1 MLKWYRRHLG
11 KGLIAAASILAIIPC
26 AVLVSPQTAR
36 GNTTPPATSSAA
48 ALAAAS
54 TPLPTSAPA
63 VAASCTP
70 DENHASIRLAVDQ
83 PASGG
88 QASVDEQGNIT
99 ASGIV
104 HKHATMDS
112 VTDEMVTTAN
122 FTLGPPPD
130 GVAAWAASWSTTLRP
145 PHLGSNQV
153 CVRAERDPNRS
164 AQILQSFTVVDNIP
178 PSNVTGLAVSDITST
193 GAVVSWDAA
202 TDNYGLAGYDVSV
215 DGGSQHRTTVGT
227 RTFTVTGLA
236 PSTSHTVSVVAVDL
250 AGNTS
255 TTPATASFDTTAPP
269 PPPNGN
275 LQITAEEGSAV
286 ATWKPDPATDA
297 SYEVFLNG
305 QPFDDFSLGQY
316 CQDAAG
322 NPASPCTAQDTISY
336 SIDPL
341 DEGTSYD
348 FEVEALGAD
357 GTQTRTISGSFTTT
371 TTSLLVSDDTQQA
384 DASETSSCA
393 AMGGDFYVAP
403 SVRASVPIPGGATQ
417 IFDGCYKAA
426 NDSCIR
432 GFLPPS
438 GNKVISCSDDVT
450 TLLNNVAPAG
460 KGPVISSLD
469 DIAAAGLKSALQ
481 QEDAG
486 STLIEPITWCAED
499 DEACALLLAAAGETV
514 RVSALATVAAAVADF
529 LVVTAEGIGVG
540 VVLSAILD
548 ILFPTPIAIGGVTE
562 YPITPDTDFGTFS
575 DWGEDNGKWYNS
587 LKLYAE
593 VVKTTKEAA
602 SADGI
607 PFTWNDQSD
616 SELKLAIDQACTAQQ
631 NSTLPPLGCG
641 TDFAVYVPGGVN
653 YRFRPMNQTGAHIAA
668 ALGGNGGLPQ
678 PLGRI
683 VWYYPARSIN
693 GQAAMDKNFKHNW
706 YKTPAFM
713 PNACTGQ
720 PRGTTCDEFP
730 FWSTDQAVN
739 LSGLTADLKL
749 TPTQEGR
756 NQGNDIS
763 AFYRQCEV
771 NNGERFIVLPVKPW
785 IDAGG
790 PSFGFRVTADGA
802 SICLAPSVPTP

>member
-11 KGLIAAASILAIIPC
+11 KGLIAAASVLAVIPC
-26 AVLVSPQTAR
+26 AVLVSPQAARADTA
-36 GNTTPPATSSAA
+36 PPATSSAA

-54 TPLPTSAPA
+54 SPSPNSAPE

-70 DENHASIRLAVDQ
+70 DENHASIRLAVDE

-99 ASGIV
+99 VSGIV
-104 HKHATMDS
+104 HKQATMDS
-112 VTDEMVTTAN
+112 VTDEVVTTSD

-153 CVRAERDPNRS
+153 CVRAERDPSRS

-178 PSNVTGLAVSDITST
+178 PSSVTGLAVSGITST

-215 DGGSQHRTTVGT
+215 DGGSPHRTTVGT
-227 RTFTVTGLA
+227 RTFTVSGLA

-255 TTPATASFDTTAPP
+255 TTPATASFATTAPP

-286 ATWKPDPATDA
+286 ATWQPDPGTDA
-297 SYEVFLNG
+297 SYEAFLNG
-305 QPFDDFSLGQY
+305 QPIDDFPLGQY

-336 SIDPL
+336 SIVPL

-348 FEVEALGAD
+348 LQVEALAAD

-371 TTSLLVSDDTQQA
+371 TTSLLVSDDTRQM
-384 DASETSSCA
+384 DASQTSSCA

-403 SVRASVPIPGGATQ
+403 SARASVPIPGGATQ

-438 GNKVISCSDDVT
+438 GNQVISCSDDVT
-450 TLLNNVAPAG
+450 TLLSNVAPAG

-469 DIAAAGLKSALQ
+469 DIAAASLKPALQ
-481 QEDAG
+481 REDAG

-499 DEACALLLAAAGETV
+499 DEACALLLAPAEETV
-514 RVSALATVAAAVADF
+514 GVSALAAAAAVVADF
-529 LVVTAEGIGVG
+529 VVVTAVGIGVG
-540 VVLSAILD
+540 IVLSAILD
-548 ILFPTPIAIGGVTE
+548 ILFPTPIAIGGVLE
-562 YPITPDTDFGTFS
+562 YPISPDTDFGTFS
-575 DWGEDNGKWYNS
+575 DWGEDDGQWYNS

-593 VVKTTKEAA
+593 VVKTTKEVAA
-602 SADGI
+602 EDGI
-607 PFTWNDQSD
+607 PFTWDDQSD
-616 SELKLAIDQACTAQQ
+616 SRLKIAVDEACTAQQ
-631 NSTLPPLGCG
+631 DATFFPAGCG
-641 TDFAVYVPGGVN
+641 TNFAVYVPGGVN
-653 YRFRPMNQTGAHIAA
+653 YRFQPMNQTGAHIAA
-668 ALGGNGGLPQ
+668 ALGGNGGLPN
-678 PLGRI
+678 PPSRS
-683 VWYYPARSIN
+683 VWYYPARSIG
-693 GQAAMDKNFKHNW
+693 GQAAISAGFQRNW
-706 YKTPAFM
+706 YKTSAFK
-713 PNACTGQ
+713 PNACDNQAAGQ
-720 PRGTTCDEFP
+720 TCDEFP
-730 FWSTDQAVN
+730 FWSTNQAVN
-739 LSGLTADLKL
+739 LSGMTADLKL
-749 TPTQEGR
+749 TPTAEGR

-763 AFYRQCEV
+763 AFYRECQVSDNEK
-771 NNGERFIVLPVKPW
+771 FIVLPVAPW
-785 IDAGG
+785 IAAGG
-790 PSFGFRVTADGA
+790 PSFGFRVTDDGA
-802 SICLAPSVPTP
+802 SLCLAPSVPTP

>member
-1 MLKWYRRHLG
+1 MLKWYRRHLS
-11 KGLIAAASILAIIPC
+11 KGLTAAAIVLAVIPC
-26 AVLVSPQTAR
+26 VALMSPQETRADM
-36 GNTTPPATSSAA
+36 TPPASAA

-54 TPLPTSAPA
+54 TPSPTSAPA

-99 ASGIV
+99 VSGIV

-112 VTDEMVTTAN
+112 VTDEAVTTSD

-130 GVAAWAASWSTTLRP
+130 GVAAWAASWSTALRP

-153 CVRAERDPNRS
+153 CVRAERDPKRI

-178 PSNVTGLAVSDITST
+178 PSNVTGLAVNDITST

-215 DGGSQHRTTVGT
+215 DGGSPHRTTVGT
-227 RTFTVTGLA
+227 RNFTVSGLA

-275 LQITAEEGSAV
+275 LTITPEEGSAV
-286 ATWKPDPATDA
+286 ATWQPDPGTDS
-297 SYEVFLNG
+297 SYQVLLNG
-305 QPFDDFSLGQY
+305 QPIDDFSLGQY
-316 CQDAAG
+316 CQDASG

-348 FEVEALGAD
+348 FEVEALAAD
-357 GTQTRTISGSFTTT
+357 GTQSRTISGSFTTT
-371 TTSLLVSDDTQQA
+371 TTSLLVSDDTRQM
-384 DASETSSCA
+384 DASQTSSCA

-403 SVRASVPIPGGATQ
+403 SARASVTIPDGATQ
-417 IFDGCYKAA
+417 IFAGCYKAA

-438 GNKVISCSDDVT
+438 GNQVISCSDDVT

-469 DIAAAGLKSALQ
+469 NIAAASLKPALQ

-499 DEACALLLAAAGETV
+499 DEACALLLAPAAETV
-514 RVSALATVAAAVADF
+514 GVSALAAVAAVVADF
-529 LVVTAEGIGVG
+529 VVVTAVGIGVG
-540 VVLSAILD
+540 IVLSAILD
-548 ILFPTPIAIGGVTE
+548 ILFPTPIAIGGVLE
-562 YPITPDTDFGTFS
+562 YPISPDTNFDTFS
-575 DWGEDNGKWYNS
+575 DWGEDDGQWYNS

-593 VVKTTKEAA
+593 VVKTTKEVAA
-602 SADGI
+602 EDGI
-607 PFTWNDQSD
+607 PFTWDEQSD
-616 SELKLAIDQACTAQQ
+616 SQLKIAVDEACTAQQ
-631 NSTLPPLGCG
+631 NASFFPAGCG
-641 TDFAVYVPGGVN
+641 TNFAVYVPGGVN
-653 YRFRPMNQTGAHIAA
+653 YRFQPMNQTGAHIAA
-668 ALGGNGGLPQ
+668 ALGGNGGLPN
-678 PLGRI
+678 PPSRS
-683 VWYYPARSIN
+683 VWYYPARSIG
-693 GQAAMDKNFKHNW
+693 GQAAISAGFQRNW
-706 YKTPAFM
+706 YKTSAFK
-713 PNACTGQ
+713 PNACDNQATGQ
-720 PRGTTCDEFP
+720 TCDEFP
-730 FWSTDQAVN
+730 FWSTNQAVN
-739 LSGLTADLKL
+739 LSGMTADLKL
-749 TPTQEGR
+749 TPTAEGR
-756 NQGNDIS
+756 SQGNDIS
-763 AFYRQCEV
+763 AFYRECQV
-771 NNGERFIVLPVKPW
+771 NNNEKFIVLPVAPW
-785 IDAGG
+785 IAAGG
-790 PSFGFRVTADGA
+790 PSFGFRVTDDGA
-802 SICLAPSVPTP
+802 SLCMAPSVPTP